1 MKRLLSCIFL
11 GLAVT
16 VALNAHFVFVTP
28 EQGGASARIFISE
41 NLLPDLD
48 AGMISGTKLNLLDGQ
63 GADSPLTLE
72 RGDKNY
78 FSVALAGSGTRVVYG
93 VTDLGVMSRGGK
105 SHVLIYYPKA
115 VAGNAFDPKAQVGE
129 KTPVEL
135 VALGKPGDLK
145 LKLLA
150 KGKALAD
157 SEVTVILPDG
167 NEKKVKT
174 DANGETPAFTAA
186 GRYGAWARYWEPTP
200 GERDGKKYEE
210 VRRYATL
217 VIDAGEATSATASAA
232 PSSAEAAG
240 FTKLPQPTASFG
252 AVVADGWL
260 YVYGG
265 HISPTHTYFKEAVSG
280 RFDRVNLKGQPV
292 WEPLAEGPRMQG
304 MNLAAYKGKI
314 YRVGGMQP
322 QNEKNKAADNRSL
335 AEAARFDSK
344 SGKWEELPPMP
355 ETRSSHDV
363 VVIGDKLI
371 VVGGWSMEGPGHNTW
386 RDTLAILDLS
396 SKKLAWTSAPQ
407 PFKRRALMAATL
419 NGKMYV
425 IGGMDDKNQVQR
437 KVSIYDPKS
446 NQWTEGP
453 ELPEGAQLGFAPAA
467 GVHQGQIFV
476 SLADG
481 SLMRLD
487 TKESA
492 WIKAGSTTPRVAHR
506 MASDGRSILLIGG
519 AAKGKNL
526 DLVEAVPIDTKQMT
540 AAK

>member
-1 MKRLLSCIFL
+1 MKRFLSCIL
-11 GLAVT
+11 LSMA
-16 VALNAHFVFVTP
+16 AAAAMYAHFVFVTP
-28 EQGGASARIFISE
+28 EAGGASARIFISE

-48 AGMISGTKLNLLDGQ
+48 AGMISGSKLNLLDASG
-63 GADSPLTLE
+63 GDSPLTLE

-105 SHVLIYYPKA
+105 SHVLIYYPKTI
-115 VAGNAFDPKAQVGE
+115 VGNAFDTKAQVGD

-135 VALGKPGDLK
+135 IPTGKPGDFK
-145 LKLLA
+145 LKMLA
-150 KGKALAD
+150 HGKALAD

-174 DANGETPAFTAA
+174 DANGETVAFTAT

-217 VIDAGEATSATASAA
+217 VIDAGETTSAAS
-232 PSSAEAAG
+232 PEPAG
-240 FTKLPQPTASFG
+240 FTKLPQATASFG

-265 HISPTHTYFKEAVSG
+265 HVSPTHTYFKEAVSG
-280 RFDRVNLKGQPV
+280 RFDRVNLKGEPV
-292 WEPLAEGPRMQG
+292 WESLAEGPRMQG
-304 MNLAAYKGKI
+304 MNLAAYKGKV

-335 AEAARFDSK
+335 AEAACFDPK
-344 SGKWEELPPMP
+344 SGKWEELPPLP
-355 ETRSSHDV
+355 ETRSSHDL

-371 VVGGWSMEGPGHNTW
+371 VVGGWSMEGPGKNTW

-396 SKKLAWTSAPQ
+396 SKKSTWTSAPQ
-407 PFKRRALMAATL
+407 PFKRRALMAAAL

-437 KVSIYDPKS
+437 KVSIYDPNS

-467 GVHQGQIFV
+467 GVHQGHIFV
-476 SLADG
+476 SLSDG

-492 WIKAGSTTPRVAHR
+492 WIKSASTTPRLAHR

-526 DLVEAVPIDTKQMT
+526 DLVEAVTVDPKPLS